1 MKNEMLGTSVEQA
14 TSDWSIS
21 GDNTTRIVLHT
32 RKNRTEPSTVIRTC
46 TCSVNPTLCIHTSVA
61 RRLHSATTMKRPDI
75 WTISY
80 DMALKLLRVGLSA
93 IGIPDAQSYGLH
105 AFRRGLARDLLKAN
119 TPLKDIL
126 AACDWRSSTFAW
138 YMARETIDNMAV
150 LQAAQELSDNEDD
163 ESEPPSASGEENK
176 RGSSSSA
183 AEDKRTED

>member
-1 MKNEMLGTSVEQA
+1 MKSEMRGTTLEQA
-14 TSDWSIS
+14 TSEWSIS
-21 GDNTTRIVLHT
+21 EDYTTSIVLQT
-32 RKNRTEPSTVIRTC
+32 RKNRTEPSTVIRAC
-46 TCSVNPTLCIHTSVA
+46 PCSVNPTLCIHTSVA
-61 RRLHSATTMKRPDI
+61 RRLHSATSMKRPDI

-93 IGIPDAQSYGLH
+93 IGDPHAQSYGLH
-105 AFRRGLARDLLKAN
+105 AFRRGLARDLLKVN
-119 TPLKDIL
+119 TPLKEIL

-163 ESEPPSASGEENK
+163 ESEPPSASGEEK